1 MKKMPELVEVITS
14 VGFAGVIAFFCWH
27 QLSKTDAVL
36 EKNTQAITELV
47 TLVKILVEEK
57 EEKKE

>member
-1 MKKMPELVEVITS
+1 MPEIVELITS
-14 VGFAGVIAFFCWH
+14 AGFAGVIAFFCWH

-47 TLVKILVEEK
+47 TLVKHLVEET
-57 EEKKE
+57 EKKKKE